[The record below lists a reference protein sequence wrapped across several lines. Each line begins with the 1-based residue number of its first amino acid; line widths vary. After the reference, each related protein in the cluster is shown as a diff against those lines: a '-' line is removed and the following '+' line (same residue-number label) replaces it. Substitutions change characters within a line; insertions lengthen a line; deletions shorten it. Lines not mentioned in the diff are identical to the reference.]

1 MKTLSYALPR
11 LRTTQLALLGI
22 LMALEIVI
30 GRFTFGPASVKV
42 GFTFIVV
49 GLIAKWYGPYW
60 GMIVAFFNDFLSTMI
75 SGYSYFWGFAVS
87 ALVGAAIYG
96 FAFYGR
102 EHISWLRVIVTV
114 ILVLFLVNAVLN
126 TLWIVIMGGMT
137 DPKAITSLLWVRG
150 IKQFIF
156 LPIQAIILYFFL
168 NHPTLEQMRERLLF
182 K

>member
-114 ILVLFLVNAVLN
+114 ILVLFLVNVVLN

-137 DPKAITSLLWVRG
+137 DPKAIASLLWVRG
-150 IKQFIF
+150 IKQIIF
-156 LPIQAIILYFFL
+156 LPIQATILYFFL